1 MSNQL
6 KGAKFIEELELKDQR
21 VFLRLDLNLPMHK
34 GEISDETRLQAALP
48 TIKYCLE
55 KGAKLVVS
63 SHMGRPKTDE
73 HKKTLSLEP
82 VAKRLG
88 DLLNIEVILIEEPDG
103 EAPKALLRSLKPN
116 QLIMLENLR
125 FHPDETKNGDGL
137 VNSISEYID
146 IYINDAFGASHR
158 AHASIVGLAKSVKP
172 KNRAYGFLIKK
183 ETDVLNK
190 MLTKP
195 DKPFV
200 AVLGGAKISDKIG
213 VIEKL
218 IDQVDSF
225 IIGGAMA
232 YTFLAADNQPTGT
245 SLVEK
250 DKLNFAR
257 KLVDRLKV
265 REKNIYLPIDHV
277 VSKSFTDTSSVKT
290 IQIIPNDMMALDI
303 GSKTIKLYQEVLKTS
318 KMCFWNGPMGVFE
331 KQNCEKGT
339 FAIAE
344 SLASNNGFNI
354 VGGGDSASAAH
365 ASGFADKMSHIST
378 GGGAS
383 LEYLQGIR
391 LPGIEALKP
400 PMSSEPQEV

>member
-1 MSNQL
+1 MSSQL

-21 VFLRLDLNLPMHK
+21 VFLRLDLNLPMNK
-34 GEISDETRLQAALP
+34 GKISDETRLKAALP
-48 TIKYCLE
+48 TIKYCLD

-82 VAKRLG
+82 IAQRLG
-88 DLLNIEVILIEEPDG
+88 DLLDIEVILIEEPDS
-103 EAPKALLRSLKPN
+103 EAPKALLRSLKQN
-116 QLIMLENLR
+116 QILMLENLR
-125 FHPDETKNGDGL
+125 FHPDETKNGDKL

-158 AHASIVGLAKSVKP
+158 SHASIVGLAKSVKP
-172 KNRAYGFLIKK
+172 KNRAHGFLIKK

-195 DKPFV
+195 EKPFV

-232 YTFLAADNQPTGT
+232 YTFLAADNQPTGK

-277 VSKSFTDTSSVKT
+277 VSSSFEDTSTVQT
-290 IQIIPNDMMALDI
+290 IQIIPNDKMALDI

-331 KQNCEKGT
+331 KENCEKGT

-344 SLASNNGFNI
+344 SLASNGGFNI

-400 PMSSEPQEV
+400 PMSSEPQED

>member
-1 MSNQL
+1 VTKQL

-21 VFLRLDLNLPMHK
+21 VFLRLDLNLPMNK

-48 TIKYCLE
+48 TIKYCLD

-63 SHMGRPKTDE
+63 SHMGRPKTEE

-88 DLLNIEVILIEEPDG
+88 DLLDVEVILIEEPDG

-125 FHPDETKNGDGL
+125 FHSDETSNGEGL
-137 VNSISEYID
+137 VQSISEYID

-158 AHASIVGLAKSVKP
+158 AHASIVGLAQSVKP

-190 MLTKP
+190 MLTQP
-195 DKPFV
+195 NKPFV

-232 YTFLAADNQPTGT
+232 YTFLAAQGKATGT

-257 KLVDRLKV
+257 KLVDRLQV

-277 VSKSFTDTSSVKT
+277 VSPSFNDTSKVQT
-290 IQIIPNDMMALDI
+290 IEVIPND
-303 GSKTIKLYQEVLKTS
+303 
-318 KMCFWNGPMGVFE
+318 KM
-331 KQNCEKGT
+331 
-339 FAIAE
+339 
-344 SLASNNGFNI
+344 GF
-354 VGGGDSASAAH
+354 
-365 ASGFADKMSHIST
+365 
-378 GGGAS
+378 
-383 LEYLQGIR
+383 
-391 LPGIEALKP
+391 
-400 PMSSEPQEV
+400 